1 MRVIN
6 NNRLLLD
13 LRHGIGYALTRLS
26 LFQSEEVEHLV
37 LRQSTPLFTAKLRVG
52 TKDLEPM
59 FEAIG
64 SLSNLKTIC
73 ISDFGVAHEEEEAM
87 TAALPIECL
96 VRLVTKSSRHGHLR
110 SLRLDSIRM
119 AGSPRDFQAL
129 ADALENHPTLQEI
142 VVSGCAPVHVNHD
155 NNNNSN
161 NDNNHPRDCRD
172 VSIMQPVAVAMARM
186 QTLKTVEIVETSFPP
201 SGAWTGDSLSQL
213 LQSKTLQT
221 LRIRGVR
228 FLGDKDVALMA
239 RALEHNHALK
249 ELWIL
254 SCELGFTSHGAT
266 AMAQMLRVNNTL
278 EILGLNRLSS
288 NSHAIAIAQALH
300 DNTSLRGLHLCL
312 RDGLNSRTFESF
324 AELMEQNY
332 VLETMSGGFMNSNKA
347 GLSNCALH
355 RKTLDFYLRLNQNGR
370 RRLLQN
376 SNATRQQWL
385 ETLSSQSDD
394 VSALFYLLSRNP
406 LLCLCE

>member
-26 LFQSEEVEHLV
+26 LFQSEDVEHLV

-52 TKDLEPM
+52 TQDLEPM
-59 FEAIG
+59 FDAIG
-64 SLSNLKTIC
+64 NLSHLKTIC
-73 ISDFGVAHEEEEAM
+73 ISDFGVAHEEGETTMEC
-87 TAALPIECL
+87 LQIECL

-142 VVSGCAPVHVNHD
+142 VVSGCVPAHVYHD
-155 NNNNSN
+155 NNNNSS
-161 NDNNHPRDCRD
+161 NDSNHHHSDG
-172 VSIMQPVAVAMARM
+172 SIMQPLAVAMARM

-254 SCELGFTSHGAT
+254 SCELGFTGHGAT

-278 EILGLNRLSS
+278 DILGLNRLSS